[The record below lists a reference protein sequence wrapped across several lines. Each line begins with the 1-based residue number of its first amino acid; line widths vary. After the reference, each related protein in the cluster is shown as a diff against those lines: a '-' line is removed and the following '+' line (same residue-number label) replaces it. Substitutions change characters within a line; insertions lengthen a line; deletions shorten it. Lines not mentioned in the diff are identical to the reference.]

1 METKKKTETTEVKL
15 PDGVTPEMV
24 KAWKERYGETK
35 VKLATLKNEDGDEVL
50 DCVIRVPGRKELS
63 EFEKWIDKSPDK
75 AKDILINTC
84 LLTEKERVKAD
95 DDLYFS
101 AFDAISKLLPI
112 RTSVVKNL

>member
-1 METKKKTETTEVKL
+1 MTEKKSKETEVKL
-15 PDGVTPEMV
+15 PMGVSPEMV
-24 KAWKERYGETK
+24 KAWKERFGEDK
-35 VKLATLKNEDGDEVL
+35 IKLAILKDADGNDVL
-50 DCVIRVPGRKELS
+50 ECIVRVPDRKALS

-84 LLTEKERVKAD
+84 LLTNKEEVKAD

-112 RTSVVKNL
+112 RTSTIKNL